1 MCLWLKVYHFIA
13 KDSEIKP
20 HPLCLGNLS
29 KDFTVDNLKKTG
41 LKGITN
47 FFSVDY
53 RFIDTNEILD
63 DYKYLTK
70 ELL

>member
-1 MCLWLKVYHFIA
+1 M
-13 KDSEIKP
+13 
-20 HPLCLGNLS
+20 CLGNLS

-41 LKGITN
+41 LNGITN

-70 ELL
+70 ELLWNNVHNY

>member
-1 MCLWLKVYHFIA
+1 M
-13 KDSEIKP
+13 
-20 HPLCLGNLS
+20 CLGNLS

-53 RFIDTNEILD
+53 RFIGTNEILD

-70 ELL
+70 ELLWNNVHNY

>member
-1 MCLWLKVYHFIA
+1 M
-13 KDSEIKP
+13 
-20 HPLCLGNLS
+20 CLGNLS

-70 ELL
+70 ELLWNNVHNY

>member
-1 MCLWLKVYHFIA
+1 M
-13 KDSEIKP
+13 
-20 HPLCLGNLS
+20 CLGNIS

-70 ELL
+70 ELLWNNVHNY

>member
-1 MCLWLKVYHFIA
+1 MR
-13 KDSEIKP
+13 
-20 HPLCLGNLS
+20 LGNLS

-70 ELL
+70 ELLWNNVHNY